1 MLKKKAMQ
9 QINFTGNVDRAG
21 NTFFTLE
28 EARETILGFYKELW
42 DYFEFIS
49 L

>member
-21 NTFFTLE
+21 NTIFTLE
-28 EARETILGFYKELW
+28 EARETIVGFYKEL
-42 DYFEFIS
+42 
-49 L
+49 